1 MNINYFM
8 REALKEAKYAFSNNE
23 VPVGGILVD
32 NKSNEIIERSH
43 NKINKEKNAIYH
55 CEIDLIIK
63 SCKKLSRKYLN
74 DTVMFVTLEPCLMCA
89 RALVHARVST
99 LVFACHDPKSGAL
112 ISCDKAFERPYL
124 NHRIEVR
131 SGILANE
138 ASALLKSF
146 FKSRRAK

>member
-8 REALKEAKYAFSNNE
+8 REALKEAKYAFRNNE

-89 RALVHARVST
+89 SAINEVHIKKLYFGAYDEKNGGIENAKFALKRNHAFKT
-99 LVFACHDPKSGAL
+99 DIYGGIMENDCKYL
-112 ISCDKAFERPYL
+112 IEQ
-124 NHRIEVR
+124 
-131 SGILANE
+131 
-138 ASALLKSF
+138 F
-146 FKSRRAK
+146 FKKLR